1 MTGDELKRYRFPET
15 LTNQSRWFGLYLD
28 ELIPAVICL
37 GWGFWTSK
45 FIFGIASAVLVFW
58 GIKKL
63 KKGRGSSWLRD
74 LIYWYLPTS
83 LLKGFFH
90 DVPDSCF
97 RQWIKSINGEI
108 TYGTWCQTKY
118 HPRYRCGIYQSGDT
132 PDPQSCDQYYPGHK

>member
-1 MTGDELKRYRFPET
+1 MTGDELKKYRFPET

-45 FIFGIASAVLVFW
+45 FLFGMAAAALVFW

-83 LLKGFFH
+83 L
-90 DVPDSCF
+90 
-97 RQWIKSINGEI
+97 
-108 TYGTWCQTKY
+108 
-118 HPRYRCGIYQSGDT
+118 
-132 PDPQSCDQYYPGHK
+132 

>member
-1 MTGDELKRYRFPET
+1 MCSFPET

-45 FIFGIASAVLVFW
+45 FILGMAAAALVFW

-74 LIYWYLPTS
+74 LIYWYRPAAVHFP
-83 LLKGFFH
+83 GPAVQA
-90 DVPDSCF
+90 DAAAQ
-97 RQWIKSINGEI
+97 R
-108 TYGTWCQTKY
+108 
-118 HPRYRCGIYQSGDT
+118 RRRCHHERDCASGA
-132 PDPQSCDQYYPGHK
+132 

>member
-1 MTGDELKRYRFPET
+1 MTGDELAIPFPET

-45 FIFGIASAVLVFW
+45 FIWYGCSGTVFL
-58 GIKKL
+58 GYQETEK
-63 KKGRGSSWLRD
+63 RAGSSLLLRD

-90 DVPDSCF
+90 DVRPLFPAVD
-97 RQWIKSINGEI
+97 
-108 TYGTWCQTKY
+108 
-118 HPRYRCGIYQSGDT
+118 
-132 PDPQSCDQYYPGHK
+132 

>member
-1 MTGDELKRYRFPET
+1 M
-15 LTNQSRWFGLYLD
+15 
-28 ELIPAVICL
+28 ICL

-45 FIFGIASAVLVFW
+45 FIFGMAAAALVFW

-90 DVPDSCF
+90 DV
-97 RQWIKSINGEI
+97 
-108 TYGTWCQTKY
+108 
-118 HPRYRCGIYQSGDT
+118 SGLLFPAVD
-132 PDPQSCDQYYPGHK
+132 